1 MGKKAVVKKNKATAG
16 GAPGEMTLEELRHSP
31 DRAVFV
37 EGKGWNDKWMAK
49 QMGRKDCYIVP
60 VELEKHG
67 NRAEA
72 EGIAAKQ
79 GELLP
84 AFFLASLFDYD
95 KGCMVPAAVKMGF
108 KSNDWYWAK
117 EVVAGNPG
125 CARMVSL
132 GYGGVGTYDKGL
144 SNYVRCVR
152 LSQRLTKRHILLPEY
167 LPVLSRVPKEQAHD
181 GQRPEI

>member
-1 MGKKAVVKKNKATAG
+1 MKKKNNMTLK
-16 GAPGEMTLEELRHSP
+16 EYLNKEQTLEELRKSP
-31 DRAVFV
+31 ERAVFV

-49 QMGRKDCYIVP
+49 QIGRKDYYIVP

-67 NRAEA
+67 DRAEA
-72 EGIAAKQ
+72 EKIAAELK

-108 KSNDWYWAK
+108 KTDDWYWAK
-117 EVVAGNPG
+117 EKWPG
-125 CARMVSL
+125 SPDFARMVVL
-132 GYGGVGTYDKGL
+132 GSGGVNNCYKDS

-152 LSQRLTKRHILLPEY
+152 LSQ
-167 LPVLSRVPKEQAHD
+167 
-181 GQRPEI
+181 

>member
-1 MGKKAVVKKNKATAG
+1 MKKNKLVKAKQ
-16 GAPGEMTLEELRHSP
+16 TLEELRKSP
-31 DRAVFV
+31 DRAVWV
-37 EGKGWNDKWMAK
+37 EGKGWNDRWTAK
-49 QMGRKDCYIVP
+49 QLGRKDYYIVP

-72 EGIAAKQ
+72 EKTAAEQ

-84 AFFLASLFDYD
+84 AFFLASLYDYE

-108 KSNDWYWAK
+108 KIDDWYWAK
-117 EVVAGNPG
+117 EKVGPD

-132 GYGGVGTYDKGL
+132 EYGRVSNCSKGI

-152 LSQRLTKRHILLPEY
+152 LSQ
-167 LPVLSRVPKEQAHD
+167 
-181 GQRPEI
+181 

>member
-1 MGKKAVVKKNKATAG
+1 MGKKKAVKAKG
-16 GAPGEMTLEELRHSP
+16 SEKSSAPREMTLEELRLSP

-37 EGKGWNDKWMAK
+37 EGKGWNDRWAAK
-49 QMGRKDCYIVP
+49 QLGRKDYYIVP

-72 EGIAAKQ
+72 EKIAAEQ

-84 AFFLASLFDYD
+84 AFVLASLYDYE

-108 KSNDWYWAK
+108 KIDDWYWAK
-117 EVVAGNPG
+117 EKVAGNPDS
-125 CARMVSL
+125 ARVVNL
-132 GYGGVGTYDKGL
+132 GNGYVNYYHKDY

-152 LSQRLTKRHILLPEY
+152 LSQ
-167 LPVLSRVPKEQAHD
+167 
-181 GQRPEI
+181 